1 MKRMARTAVF
11 SLLALSALAA
21 LPAEAQ
27 RRACPRIASVS
38 NDPLNRSYRAGDTV
52 PAELLDPPF
61 AWSQCE
67 APSLPAGAARGSQPR
82 VVFLSVTVDETGA
95 VTDARPRGAIDPE
108 GYYDAAVATIRN
120 WRTNKPQWRGL
131 PVKASIAVDV
141 GFARAEAPAELA
153 ATPPQAST
161 PQASSRGPSSSEPVP
176 TAVPANAPSEAFAA
190 QRPPES
196 TQAVA
201 RECPRI
207 AAAASSGA
215 TLTRTYEEGDVVPA
229 HRLDALPA
237 WGECHF
243 PANKVLVMLVVTIG
257 EAGSVT
263 DVKPRAPSAEFE
275 EAARAVRMWKATP
288 PPRFQGKP
296 VKTMVS
302 VDIRPA
308 PAGTYWTKALEPSLA
323 RGGPEVSTQVASTP
337 QQVPPQ
343 ARAAGEPF
351 VVEYY
356 YKVKWGF
363 AEEFW
368 RLFNRN
374 HWPLLRKQME
384 MGRILEVRA
393 ASPRYHA
400 TEEGRWDYRVTIVF
414 RSAAEANAPF
424 DTESLER
431 QLFPDL
437 EGYRREERRRFELLL
452 AHWDVPVVAATLE
465 P

>member
-1 MKRMARTAVF
+1 MKRMARTAIL
-11 SLLALSALAA
+11 SLLALGALMA
-21 LPAEAQ
+21 LPVEAQ
-27 RRACPRIASVS
+27 RRACPRIPSVT

-67 APSLPAGAARGSQPR
+67 GPSVPAGAARGSQPR

-95 VTDARPRGAIDPE
+95 VIDARPRGAIDPE
-108 GYYDAAVATIRN
+108 GYYDAAVAAIRN
-120 WRTNKPQWRGL
+120 WRASKPRWRGL

-141 GFARAEAPAELA
+141 SFARAEAPAEA
-153 ATPPQAST
+153 AQATTPSVATETPPPVSPAAVQPAVAPAAEAGAALAPAPATAST
-161 PQASSRGPSSSEPVP
+161 PQASQA
-176 TAVPANAPSEAFAA
+176 TA
-190 QRPPES
+190 
-196 TQAVA
+196 
-201 RECPRI
+201 
-207 AAAASSGA
+207 
-215 TLTRTYEEGDVVPA
+215 
-229 HRLDALPA
+229 ALPPT
-237 WGECHF
+237 
-243 PANKVLVMLVVTIG
+243 PA
-257 EAGSVT
+257 SVASDGPQMRT
-263 DVKPRAPSAEFE
+263 ET
-275 EAARAVRMWKATP
+275 RAVHQPVATSS
-288 PPRFQGKP
+288 Q
-296 VKTMVS
+296 M
-302 VDIRPA
+302 
-308 PAGTYWTKALEPSLA
+308 
-323 RGGPEVSTQVASTP
+323 
-337 QQVPPQ
+337 
-343 ARAAGEPF
+343 RAAGEPF
-351 VVEYY
+351 AVEYY

-400 TEEGRWDYRVTIVF
+400 TEDGRWDYRVTIVF

-431 QLFPDL
+431 QLFADL

-452 AHWDVPVVAATLE
+452 AHWDVPVMAATLE

>member
-1 MKRMARTAVF
+1 MKRMARTAMF
-11 SLLALSALAA
+11 SLLALGALAA

-27 RRACPRIASVS
+27 RRACPRIPSVS

-95 VTDARPRGAIDPE
+95 VMDARPRGAIDPE
-108 GYYDAAVATIRN
+108 GYYDAAVAAIRN
-120 WRTNKPQWRGL
+120 WRTSKPRWRGL

-141 GFARAEAPAELA
+141 SFARAEASPES
-153 ATPPQAST
+153 P
-161 PQASSRGPSSSEPVP
+161 
-176 TAVPANAPSEAFAA
+176 PANAPSPASAA
-190 QRPPES
+190 VEQPDSTKPNSPEP
-196 TQAVA
+196 T
-201 RECPRI
+201 PNI
-207 AAAASSGA
+207 AAPAAPTHIA
-215 TLTRTYEEGDVVPA
+215 TPQREPSPAAAVSASTRA
-229 HRLDALPA
+229 
-237 WGECHF
+237 
-243 PANKVLVMLVVTIG
+243 
-257 EAGSVT
+257 
-263 DVKPRAPSAEFE
+263 
-275 EAARAVRMWKATP
+275 ATP
-288 PPRFQGKP
+288 PVP
-296 VKTMVS
+296 
-302 VDIRPA
+302 
-308 PAGTYWTKALEPSLA
+308 
-323 RGGPEVSTQVASTP
+323 TP
-337 QQVPPQ
+337 TTQ

-400 TEEGRWDYRVTIVF
+400 TEDGRWDYRVTIVF
-414 RSAAEANAPF
+414 RSAGEANAPF

-452 AHWDVPVVAATLE
+452 AHWDVPVVTATLE